1 MLAKLTLQNLKKTC
15 KNYLIYV
22 ISITLAFSLMFSF
35 NLISNSK
42 DIIELSS
49 VMENFK
55 SIMLLVN
62 CIILFVLSYLINYT
76 IKFMFHKRS
85 KEFGTYM
92 ILGIEKKQISKMFL
106 LENLLMGVIALL
118 LSFFIG
124 YFFSQILSFIIMN
137 IFERPYEVSLAKD
150 LGIPILYS
158 IIYFVIIYF

>member
-1 MLAKLTLQNLKKTC
+1 
-15 KNYLIYV
+15 
-22 ISITLAFSLMFSF
+22 MFSF
-35 NLISNSK
+35 NLIANSK
-42 DIIELSS
+42 DVMELSH

-55 SIMLLVN
+55 SIMFFVN

-92 ILGIEKKQISKMFL
+92 ILGIEKKQINKMFL
-106 LENLLMGVIALL
+106 LENLLMGLIALI

-137 IFERPYEVSLAKD
+137 IFERPYKVILASD
-150 LGIPILYS
+150 LFIPIVYS
-158 IIYFVIIYF
+158 IIYFRNKPHCS